1 MSLSQMQIGCLPGS
15 QIGLT
20 SMQRDPVGTGAGME
34 PGPVLPSIA
43 AVATKSP
50 AHIDL
55 RIRALPR
62 RDGEELN
69 TVGER
74 YKLG

>member
-1 MSLSQMQIGCLPGS
+1 
-15 QIGLT
+15 
-20 SMQRDPVGTGAGME
+20 ME
-34 PGPVLPSIA
+34 PGPLLPSIA

-55 RIRALPR
+55 PIRALLR
-62 RDGEELN
+62 RDGGELN

-74 YKLG
+74 YKRG